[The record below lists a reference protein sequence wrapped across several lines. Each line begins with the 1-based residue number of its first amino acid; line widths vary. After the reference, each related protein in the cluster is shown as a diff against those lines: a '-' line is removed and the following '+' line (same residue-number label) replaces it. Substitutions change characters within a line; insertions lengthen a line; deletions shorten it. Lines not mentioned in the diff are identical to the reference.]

1 VSGSEERPVDDPV
14 VELRFALAE
23 ADAVDAP
30 DSLRD
35 RVLRAAA
42 AVRPPGRPTHPP
54 PHIRGAVAF
63 RRTVARFGALLDEL
77 AEPEWSAPALRD
89 LDVQGLVGHLIGV
102 EEAFV
107 AGLTGRSDPARSDHV
122 ADTQAAARRQSG
134 RPTALTR
141 REWSDRAADSI
152 AAVADRDPEET
163 AHFFGLTL
171 PLDAVLVVRA
181 FELWT
186 HDEDVRRA
194 TGRTLAAPDPECLA
208 RMVTLVTTLLPL
220 AVEQAGRARPGTT
233 VRLVLTGPAGG
244 TWDVDLGGTGR
255 PGPASAR
262 VVVDAA
268 QFCRAVADRANT
280 VTTGAVVSGD
290 RDLVGDLFVG
300 AAALAL
306 D

>member
-1 VSGSEERPVDDPV
+1 VNGPEDPRVDDPV
-14 VELRFALAE
+14 AELRFALAE

-30 DSLRD
+30 ASLRD
-35 RVLRAAA
+35 RVLRAAVA
-42 AVRPPGRPTHPP
+42 ARPPGRPTDPP
-54 PHIRGAVAF
+54 PHVSGVDAF
-63 RRTVARFGALLDEL
+63 RRTVARFDTLLGEL
-77 AEPEWSAPALRD
+77 AEPEWSTPALRD

-102 EEAFV
+102 EEAFTAAL
-107 AGLTGRSDPARSDHV
+107 AGQSHPAAADHV
-122 ADTQAAARRQSG
+122 GGTEAAALRQSG
-134 RPTALTR
+134 RPTALTHH
-141 REWSDRAADSI
+141 EWSDLAAGSI
-152 AAVADRDPEET
+152 AAVADRDPEAP

-194 TGRTLAAPDPECLA
+194 TGRTLVAPDPDCLA

-220 AVEQAGRARPGTT
+220 AVEQSGRARPGAT

-244 TWDVDLGGTGR
+244 TWDVDLGGRRR
-255 PGPASAR
+255 PGPAGAR

-268 QFCRAVADRANT
+268 QFCRAVADRADT

-290 RDLVGDLFVG
+290 RDLVDALFVS
-300 AAALAL
+300 ASALAL